1 MQARPDPPMSP
12 AAWELSV
19 ITGGHKAVGGRHAW
33 GHPLLLACGLC
44 FLLLPTPAWPDVY
57 TWKDERGVQHFV
69 GEAADIP
76 DRVRDRAR
84 LFLVSPPPGSGETA
98 PAPPPAPLALREG
111 SPASPVPIDRGAFAV
126 SLAERLGL
134 AYLPTPPEAA
144 TVLAQRG
151 ILPPGGWLL
160 GATITPGWLADL
172 ARSLLAASS
181 TGMIPHP
188 PGEAFGILEELAAE
202 VGVALVP
209 IEPPPP
215 PRPPA
220 VGVPPQVVILESVVV
235 PAIRLHHGRFFPHR
249 HLRKR
254 VLTDHGERRPHRR
267 PATVSREQRVE
278 DTSGR
283 LHRLGNGFHRIGTG
297 FHPLG
302 SPPLPSRRGQR

>member
-1 MQARPDPPMSP
+1 MSR
-12 AAWELSV
+12 AGRVVAVMGS
-19 ITGGHKAVGGRHAW
+19 GHKAARRRRPWA
-33 GHPLLLACGLC
+33 HPLLLACGLSS
-44 FLLLPTPAWPDVY
+44 LLLPAPAWPDVY
-57 TWKDERGVQHFV
+57 TWVDERGVQNFV
-69 GEAADIP
+69 GDAADIP

-84 LFLVSPPPGSGETA
+84 LFITSTGFARGGTS
-98 PAPPPAPLALREG
+98 PAPPAAPLALREG
-111 SPASPVPIDRGAFAV
+111 SSASPAPINQGTFAV

-134 AYLPTPPEAA
+134 AYLPTAPEAA

-160 GATITPGWLADL
+160 GGAISPGWLADL

-181 TGMIPHP
+181 AGLIPHA

-209 IEPPPP
+209 IEPPLP
-215 PRPPA
+215 PRPLVVEVPA
-220 VGVPPQVVILESVVV
+220 QGVILESVVV
-235 PAIRLHHGRFFPHR
+235 PAFRFHHGRFFPHR

-254 VLTDHGERRPHRR
+254 VLTDRGERRAHRR

-283 LHRLGNGFHRIGTG
+283 FQRLGNGFHRLGTG
-297 FHPLG
+297 FHRLG
-302 SPPLPSRRGQR
+302 TGFHRAERPQSPPRRGHR